1 MAGVR
6 LPVAARRRKAILTD
20 FRNHIIGHDPFN
32 FRCLAVD
39 GDRYERVPVR
49 TADQRLVDRGMPA

>member
-1 MAGVR
+1 M
-6 LPVAARRRKAILTD
+6 D